1 LIKNNLVYNKGSIY
15 SATQDSVKQN
25 EAKVDFINTQ
35 IQSFFSKEI
44 PASISVNQSMGI
56 LEIYF
61 YIKIIL
67 PFYNLKLQ

>member
-25 EAKVDFINTQ
+25 EVKVDFINTQ

>member
-25 EAKVDFINTQ
+25 EVKVDFINTQ

-44 PASISVNQSMGI
+44 PASISANQSMGI

-67 PFYNLKLQ
+67 PFYNLKFQ